1 MPSDDFRGVKFRPA
15 QLDAFVAVERGS
27 HSRRSSALSSPIDTP
42 RTSETHGQLIADVS
56 EKMCLSQEE
65 KMLQATLDRRES
77 LAVERWVDEQ
87 MFEEDVRTVL
97 QMMRPHRHE
106 RLMGWKEYRTG
117 GANFRVTVSWNSDF
131 EQAPPKP
138 SQSRALAME
147 SSSPSTPTRT
157 QASALMTTATTTAN
171 TPPRKHPLHVPNI
184 VDVIEAFLIGSARD
198 QDEITAQEEFG
209 HYRAVVAELA
219 RRIDEMEACY
229 T

>member
-1 MPSDDFRGVKFRPA
+1 
-15 QLDAFVAVERGS
+15 
-27 HSRRSSALSSPIDTP
+27 
-42 RTSETHGQLIADVS
+42 
-56 EKMCLSQEE
+56 
-65 KMLQATLDRRES
+65 MLQATLDRRES

-131 EQAPPKP
+131 ENAPPTP
-138 SQSRALAME
+138 SQSPALAMD
-147 SSSPSTPTRT
+147 SSSVPPRT
-157 QASALMTTATTTAN
+157 QASALMATPSTT
-171 TPPRKHPLHVPNI
+171 RHEHPLHVPHI
-184 VDVIEAFLIGSARD
+184 VDVIEAFLIGSAKD
-198 QDEITAQEEFG
+198 QDEISAQEEFG

>member
-1 MPSDDFRGVKFRPA
+1 
-15 QLDAFVAVERGS
+15 
-27 HSRRSSALSSPIDTP
+27 
-42 RTSETHGQLIADVS
+42 
-56 EKMCLSQEE
+56 
-65 KMLQATLDRRES
+65 MLQATLDRRES

-131 EQAPPKP
+131 EKSAPTP
-138 SQSRALAME
+138 SQARALAME
-147 SSSPSTPTRT
+147 SSYVPSSRT
-157 QASALMTTATTTAN
+157 QASGLTTTTTTTAAATATTD
-171 TPPRKHPLHVPNI
+171 RHPLHVPNI
-184 VDVIEAFLIGSARD
+184 VDVIEAFLIGSAKD
-198 QDEITAQEEFG
+198 QDEISAQEEFG